1 MKSSSPSV
9 NNSQETVHLSWN
21 NLSVCMP
28 VQLCT
33 CMHEM
38 LAFSGVLMFTK
49 LPCLCNAYAVLMY
62 SRLYVTDISYQ
73 YTELRPAE
81 DDSEKDEEE
90 ATLELTLD
98 YGDNDDGDTHPP
110 PSKKPATEV
119 VKKEEE
125 RYGMIALHT
134 LQGKM
139 SRWGKGL

>member
-1 MKSSSPSV
+1 
-9 NNSQETVHLSWN
+9 
-21 NLSVCMP
+21 
-28 VQLCT
+28 
-33 CMHEM
+33 MHI
-38 LAFSGVLMFTK
+38 K
-49 LPCLCNAYAVLMY
+49 YAVLMY

-81 DDSEKDEEE
+81 DDSEKDDEEEE

-98 YGDNDDGDTHPP
+98 YGDNDDGDIHPP